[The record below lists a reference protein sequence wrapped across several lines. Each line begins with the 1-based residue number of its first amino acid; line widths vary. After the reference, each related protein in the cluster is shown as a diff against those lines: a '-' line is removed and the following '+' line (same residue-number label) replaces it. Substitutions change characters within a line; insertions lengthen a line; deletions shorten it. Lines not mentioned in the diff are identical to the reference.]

1 MVIVILVI
9 SILIG
14 LVAGAGARWIMPGPD
29 PLGQFG
35 AAALGAIGAIVG
47 YAAAASFGLASPG
60 DSPVPSVCLA
70 VLGALGVLI
79 LYRSYAMRAAE

>member
-1 MVIVILVI
+1 MVIVFFVF

-14 LVAGAGARWIMPGPD
+14 LIAGAGARWVMPGPD

-35 AAALGAIGAIVG
+35 AAALGAAGAVAG

-60 DSPVPSVCLA
+60 DSPVPGVCMA
-70 VLGALGVLI
+70 VVGALGVLI

>member
-1 MVIVILVI
+1 MVIVFLVI

-14 LVAGAGARWIMPGPD
+14 LIAGASARWIMPGPD
-29 PLGQFG
+29 PLGQIG
-35 AAALGAIGAIVG
+35 SAALGAVGALVG

-70 VLGALGVLI
+70 ILGAMGVLI
-79 LYRSYAMRAAE
+79 LYRSHAMRAAE

>member
-1 MVIVILVI
+1 MVIVFLVI

-35 AAALGAIGAIVG
+35 AAALGATGAIAG
-47 YAAAASFGLASPG
+47 YAVAASFGLASPD
-60 DSPVPSVCLA
+60 DSPVPSVCMALI
-70 VLGALGVLI
+70 GSLGVLI